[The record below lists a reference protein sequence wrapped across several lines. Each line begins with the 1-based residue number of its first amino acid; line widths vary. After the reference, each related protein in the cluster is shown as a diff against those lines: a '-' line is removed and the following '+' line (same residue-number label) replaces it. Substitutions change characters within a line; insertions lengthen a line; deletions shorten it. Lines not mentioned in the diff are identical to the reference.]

1 MKEFFKFA
9 AMMICIV
16 LLVFGSLFG
25 GIALVEKIRCDARES
40 LGFTAVYRGFVCFVS
55 QPDGTWKEVR

>member
-1 MKEFFKFA
+1 MLKANSSYYKAVKGWNE
-9 AMMICIV
+9 M
-16 LLVFGSLFG
+16 
-25 GIALVEKIRCDARES
+25 IALVEKIRCDARES

>member
-1 MKEFFKFA
+1 
-9 AMMICIV
+9 MMICIV